1 MTALLSFHSV
11 RGCVRGSQQASA
23 KETAKSCTTKQNS
36 VVVVMKACCWGVAT
50 DCTFVEYYLSTPKT
64 MYTTA

>member
-23 KETAKSCTTKQNS
+23 KETAKIAQQNNS
-36 VVVVMKACCWGVAT
+36 VVVVVMKACFWGVAT
-50 DCTFVEYYLSTPKT
+50 DCTFLEYYLSTPKT